1 MNPNSVACSRSGVVS
16 KLHRVPFAS
25 HRKGQ
30 IPLERHWLWGSSSS
44 VTTWE
49 ESFHPEELA
58 KLFSR
63 FICMKGL
70 VLRKELLGRLA
81 VACGWWDLSYWC
93 YCVRRTKMSLT
104 VRSWEKACSSQAGKK
119 DKTLLSALLLI
130 FFFFNIV
137 LKAKSILNL
146 LRLNLWFC
154 QIFFSILAF
163 QSLWTDL

>member
-1 MNPNSVACSRSGVVS
+1 MAW

-30 IPLERHWLWGSSSS
+30 IPLEHHWLWGSSSS
-44 VTTWE
+44 ATTWE

-58 KLFSR
+58 KLFLC
-63 FICMKGL
+63 FICMKRL
-70 VLRKELLGRLA
+70 ILRKELLGRLA
-81 VACGWWDLSYWC
+81 VACGWWDLSYRC

-104 VRSWEKACSSQAGKK
+104 VRSWENACSSQAGKK

-130 FFFFNIV
+130 FFYIV
-137 LKAKSILNL
+137 LTAKSILNL
-146 LRLNLWFC
+146 TRLNLWFC
-154 QIFFSILAF
+154 QICFSILAF